1 MSETGQN
8 RKEKKKETKIALSK
22 ESNQKKAP
30 SFGEILTKISKVKPP
45 KK

>member
-8 RKEKKKETKIALSK
+8 REKKKKGAGVALSK
-22 ESNQKKAP
+22 QDGQKKAP
-30 SFGEILTKISKVKPP
+30 SFGAILTKISKVKPP